1 MFRKKSIGDS
11 SLKKFDTE
19 TMRNPV
25 DMIVEIIFFLSIL
38 SILINLLKTI
48 LHPKLQIVL
57 AEGRSSSCCTSP
69 KTSSSTRYCSN
80 NR

>member
-25 DMIVEIIFFLSIL
+25 DMIVEIIFFL